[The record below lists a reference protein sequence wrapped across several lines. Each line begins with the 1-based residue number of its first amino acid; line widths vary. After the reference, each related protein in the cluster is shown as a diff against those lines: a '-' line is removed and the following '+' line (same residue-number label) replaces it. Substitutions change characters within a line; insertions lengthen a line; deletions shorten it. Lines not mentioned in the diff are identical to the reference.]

1 MGRYLVSGCFND
13 FWSHMLHNAPNR
25 FFWGEKGKARVEH
38 ESMHKWEQQINLLLF
53 LGETQARSLT
63 SARLM
68 FYACLWL
75 SVTTQLLFA
84 GKPHLRS
91 FHAAAKGKKKLRKAQ
106 MCGKHSSGVCATCLC
121 FVYRAAQSLHSAFV
135 IKLFFHSSEIA
146 T

>member
-1 MGRYLVSGCFND
+1 MGRYLVSGRFND
-13 FWSHMLHNAPNR
+13 FWSHMHHNAPNR
-25 FFWGEKGKARVEH
+25 FFWGEKEKARVEN

-68 FYACLWL
+68 FYACLCL

-84 GKPHLRS
+84 WKPHLRS
-91 FHAAAKGKKKLRKAQ
+91 FHASARGKKMRKAQ

-121 FVYRAAQSLHSAFV
+121 FVYRVARSLHSAFV
-135 IKLFFHSSEIA
+135 IKVFSHSSETA